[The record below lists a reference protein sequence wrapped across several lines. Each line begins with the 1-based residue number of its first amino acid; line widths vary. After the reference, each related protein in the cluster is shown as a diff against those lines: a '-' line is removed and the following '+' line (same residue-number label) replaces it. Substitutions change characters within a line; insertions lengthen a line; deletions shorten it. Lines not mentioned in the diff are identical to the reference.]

1 MSSKD
6 GLWSP
11 RPLHL
16 VIMEL
21 LSKEGTVTDAELLKD
36 LKEAYGELSFR
47 ELNKALMKLEI
58 SGLVRVSKLMR
69 GKRSVELAAR
79 A

>member
-1 MSSKD
+1 
-6 GLWSP
+6 
-11 RPLHL
+11 
-16 VIMEL
+16 MEL